1 MNNISDKIKN
11 IEKTPKIFII
21 LSVLYYLWMLEEKQ
35 LLYFNLLEL

>member
-1 MNNISDKIKN
+1 MNNISNKIKN

>member
-1 MNNISDKIKN
+1 MNNISNKIKN

-35 LLYFNLLEL
+35 FLYFNLLEL